1 MKRFIFIF
9 ISTLILSNI
18 TSFAKSNTNDNSN
31 LKFNE
36 YIFVS
41 DGLIESAKTLSS
53 DLQMLVNNDN
63 LQFQT
68 KKMLN
73 FIKEQENLGLMGTL
87 KHSIDEE
94 NIKTSDLIEKITL
107 LTIENLKLESNDT
120 NVEKYKA
127 IISNI
132 FLNLIVQNDCG
143 WLVIDSNYSEFD
155 PITTYTYNV
164 LFTVEKNGII
174 FSLPLNFKITIN
186 GSTDDVLTISNDDKF
201 DYKLEINGLKIL
213 KIK

>member
-31 LKFNE
+31 SKFNE

-73 FIKEQENLGLMGTL
+73 FVKEQENLGLMGTL

>member
-18 TSFAKSNTNDNSN
+18 TSFAESNTNDNSN
-31 LKFNE
+31 SKFNE

>member
-53 DLQMLVNNDN
+53 DLQKLVNNDN

-73 FIKEQENLGLMGTL
+73 FIKEQKNLGLIGTL
-87 KHSIDEE
+87 KQSIDEE

-164 LFTVEKNGII
+164 LFTVEKNGLI
-174 FSLPLNFKITIN
+174 FSLPLNFKTTIN

>member
-18 TSFAKSNTNDNSN
+18 TSFAESNTNDNSN
-31 LKFNE
+31 SKFNE

-73 FIKEQENLGLMGTL
+73 FVKEQENLGLMGTL

>member
-18 TSFAKSNTNDNSN
+18 TSFAESNTNDNSN
-31 LKFNE
+31 SKFNE

-41 DGLIESAKTLSS
+41 DGLVESAKTLSS

>member
-31 LKFNE
+31 SKFNE

>member
-41 DGLIESAKTLSS
+41 DCLIESAKTLSS

>member
-53 DLQMLVNNDN
+53 DLQKLVNNDN

-87 KHSIDEE
+87 KHSIEEE

-155 PITTYTYNV
+155 PITTYIYNV

>member
-31 LKFNE
+31 SKFNE

-53 DLQMLVNNDN
+53 NLQMLVNNDN

>member
-143 WLVIDSNYSEFD
+143 WLVIDSNYSEFN